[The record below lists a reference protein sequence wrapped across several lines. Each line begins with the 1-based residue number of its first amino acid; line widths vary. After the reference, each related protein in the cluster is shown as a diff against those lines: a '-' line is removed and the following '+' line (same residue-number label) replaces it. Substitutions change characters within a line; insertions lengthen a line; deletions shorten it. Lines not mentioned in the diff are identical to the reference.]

1 MTERPDA
8 EMLDLKRELA
18 AARVEV
24 GALTQRLEEQGMVEH
39 RRAADL
45 GLELHDVLAAL
56 AASEARFR
64 ILVERSPDGLMT
76 LAPPTWRITA
86 ANPAAL
92 AMFGVPTESALCE
105 LAPASLSPERQPDG
119 RLSAKMARE
128 MIERAA
134 RDGSHT
140 FEWTHRRA
148 SGEEFPAA
156 VALVRA
162 DLAGT
167 PMVQAIVRDESEKR
181 RVQASLAEGDRLA
194 SIGMLAAGVAHEIN
208 NPLVYVLANV
218 ETLAEELPKLSEVA
232 AHLDLLEAAASALEG
247 TRRIASIARGLS
259 SFARVERLERTRVD
273 LRRAIESAATMA
285 FHEIKYRATLVEEHG
300 ELPLL
305 WAAEGK
311 LSQVFLNLLI
321 NAAHAMPEG
330 DARSQRITV
339 RTWADGDEVFAE
351 VSDTGS
357 GIAPEHLER
366 IFEPFFTT
374 KKAGKGSG
382 LGLGICRALLAEIG
396 GDLRV
401 DSEVGRGTRV
411 TVRLPAG
418 RTDADLSS
426 TVPPLRQQSMAPVTR
441 GRVLVVD
448 DEEHIRAVLRR
459 TLRRAHDVVAV
470 ASGREAKALLEQD
483 AAFDVV
489 LCDLMMP
496 EISGLALHAWLAA
509 RDPALAKRV
518 VFISGGG
525 FTPETSDYVARL
537 DNRQLGKP
545 FDLRELRGVVADMV
559 AGA

>member
-1 MTERPDA
+1 MSESVESEVDA
-8 EMLDLKRELA
+8 LQRELA
-18 AARVEV
+18 AARGENA
-24 GALTQRLEEQGMVEH
+24 ALTQSLAEH
-39 RRAADL
+39 RRLVEGARDA
-45 GLELHDVLAAL
+45 HAAL
-56 AASEARFR
+56 AASEERFR
-64 ILVERSPDGLMT
+64 ILFDRSPDALMT
-76 LAPPTWRITA
+76 LEPPEWKFTS
-86 ANPAAL
+86 ANPAML
-92 AMFGVPTESALCE
+92 AMFGIRDDAE
-105 LAPASLSPERQPDG
+105 LRTLDAERVSPELQPDG
-119 RLSAKMARE
+119 RTSAENARE
-128 MIERAA
+128 VIALAMRNGAHA
-134 RDGSHT
+134 
-140 FEWTHRRA
+140 FEWTHRRL
-148 SGEEFPAA
+148 SGEDFPAT
-156 VALVRA
+156 VVLVRVEFHGVP
-162 DLAGT
+162 LL
-167 PMVQAIVRDESEKR
+167 QAIVHDETDER
-181 RVQASLAEGDRLA
+181 RVQASLAQRDRLA
-194 SIGMLAAGVAHEIN
+194 SMGMLAAGVAHEIN
-208 NPLVYVLANV
+208 NPLAYVLASV
-218 ETLAEELPKLSEVA
+218 EALAEALPTLPCVA
-232 AHLDLLEAAASALEG
+232 DKDDLLEAAASALEG
-247 TRRIASIARGLS
+247 TRRIAGIARGLS
-259 SFARVERLERTRVD
+259 TFARVERMECTKVD
-273 LRRAIESAATMA
+273 LHQAIESAATIA
-285 FHEIKYRATLVEEHG
+285 HNEIKYRATLVRDYA

-305 WAAEGK
+305 WASEGK

-496 EISGLALHAWLAA
+496 DISGLALHAWLAA
-509 RDPALAKRV
+509 RNPALAKRV

-545 FDLRELRGVVADMV
+545 FDLRELRGVVAGMV